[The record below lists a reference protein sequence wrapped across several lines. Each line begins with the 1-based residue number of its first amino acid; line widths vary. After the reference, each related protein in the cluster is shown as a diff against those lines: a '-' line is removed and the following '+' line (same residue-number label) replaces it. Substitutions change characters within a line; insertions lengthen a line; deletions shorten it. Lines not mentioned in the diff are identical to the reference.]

1 MASRVTTETHLTQ
14 SGGEPG
20 KRPANPTVLAI
31 LFAISF
37 SHLLNDTIQS
47 LIPAIYPLLKANFHL
62 SFVQIGLITLS
73 FQMTASILQPCVGFY
88 TDRRPRPFSLAWGMG
103 LTLSGLAILALAG
116 SFTMVV
122 LAAVLVGLGSSIF
135 HPESSRVAHLA
146 SGGRHGFAQS
156 VFQVGGNAGS
166 SLGPLLAA
174 LIVVPYGQKNV
185 LWFALLALLGIGVLW
200 GVGSWYRKHLATPKS
215 AFSTTAT
222 AATKL
227 PSRRV
232 IFALVILGALIFSK
246 YFYLASL
253 TSYYTF
259 YVMGK
264 FHLSIQGAQFQ
275 LFLFLFAVAVGT
287 ILGGPIGDRFGRKL
301 VIWVSILGVAPFTL
315 ALPYANL
322 FWTGVL
328 AIIIGVILA
337 SAFSAIL
344 VYAQELVP
352 GKVGLISGLFFGLAF
367 GMAGIGSAVLGEL
380 ADRTSIA
387 HVFHLCSFLPLIG
400 LLTAFLPNLDK
411 RPGES
416 FGEI

>member
-1 MASRVTTETHLTQ
+1 MVSSSTERR
-14 SGGEPG
+14 PG
-20 KRPANPTVLAI
+20 RGTANPTVLAI

-47 LIPAIYPLLKANFHL
+47 LIPAIYPLLKASFHL
-62 SFVQIGLITLS
+62 SFMQIGLITLS
-73 FQMTASILQPCVGFY
+73 FQMTASILQPGVGFY
-88 TDRRPRPFSLAWGMG
+88 TDRRPQPFSLAWGMG
-103 LTLSGLAILALAG
+103 LTLSGLVILSLAR
-116 SFTMVV
+116 SFTMVI
-122 LAAVLVGLGSSIF
+122 LAAALVGMGSSIF
-135 HPESSRVAHLA
+135 HPESSRVAYLA
-146 SGGRHGFAQS
+146 SGGRRGFAQS

-185 LWFALLALLGIGVLW
+185 LWFALLALLGIGVLS
-200 GVGSWYRKHLATPKS
+200 GVGNWYRKHLAAPKS
-215 AFSTTAT
+215 TTPVTGT
-222 AATKL
+222 AAAKL

-301 VIWVSILGVAPFTL
+301 VIWVSILGVAPFAL

-322 FWTGVL
+322 FWTGAL
-328 AIIIGVILA
+328 AVIIGVILA

-380 ADRTSIA
+380 ADHTSIA

-400 LLTAFLPNLDK
+400 LLTAFLPNLGK
-411 RPGES
+411 RPSES
-416 FGEI
+416 LGGI